1 MGVAIGLQH
10 RNVDDLAK
18 VRLVPKLDPMPASQ
32 MLGHF
37 KRAIIKINEE
47 LKSLQRAVTQA
58 KLNLSEKKDLNIMDD
73 AEGDVDM
80 VLEAEGAKIEEKE
93 RKQYR
98 IKVSVLLY
106 ESYSK
111 THTSEFGEQ

>member
-1 MGVAIGLQH
+1 MRNHKSVQQKAILVAIGLQH

-47 LKSLQRAVTQA
+47 LKSLQRVSH
-58 KLNLSEKKDLNIMDD
+58 NLYDINYTIQF
-73 AEGDVDM
+73 
-80 VLEAEGAKIEEKE
+80 I
-93 RKQYR
+93 
-98 IKVSVLLY
+98 
-106 ESYSK
+106 
-111 THTSEFGEQ
+111 